1 MRWWWC
7 PIRLSWIFI
16 LLTHGSN
23 SQRVHISLHLDTV
36 SWFRPN
42 RSLFFRFIAVYFL
55 MLCTFYCCVLLL
67 FIAVYFLL
75 LCTFYC
81 CVLFRRSSKY
91 QYYGVWF
98 DLTGREPHSRL
109 ECFPLHH
116 FFDWGFVV
124 LNVIYNNCVIHI
136 HVVMHFCYIMR
147 CFEWKRICTGFFPSF
162 IYICINVWDPVI
174 KKIGLGSHQP
184 V

>member
-1 MRWWWC
+1 MLC
-7 PIRLSWIFI
+7 TFYCCVLFNAVYF
-16 LLTHGSN
+16 LLLCTFYCC
-23 SQRVHISLHLDTV
+23 VL
-36 SWFRPN
+36 
-42 RSLFFRFIAVYFL
+42 FIAVYFL
-55 MLCTFYCCVLLL
+55 MLCTFYCCVL
-67 FIAVYFLL
+67 FIAVYFFGEAAN
-75 LCTFYC
+75 TNIMVF
-81 CVLFRRSSKY
+81 
-91 QYYGVWF
+91 G
-98 DLTGREPHSRL
+98 LTWQGREPHSRL

-124 LNVIYNNCVIHI
+124 LNVIYNNCIIHI

-162 IYICINVWDPVI
+162 IYICITVWDPVI